1 MLAKAVSQKIKERN
15 IVMAVGNDKITYI
28 PHVGVVVAK
37 GHDAALFKVGMDI
50 RGGLVFPYEFED
62 KDPED
67 PEDSSSPLY
76 MFFNETFRIWTE
88 EDKTTIS
95 GMSFSHTFI
104 FNGYELIG
112 MDFEKFS
119 QLNLFSFDYIK
130 DSLYSVGSDINFR
143 YYKVCYNLKY
153 KFSVYIW
160 RKKIREITINAAF
173 FRKKLYKNIQFL
185 DYFDINKQ

>member
-67 PEDSSSPLY
+67 PDENGRLLY
-76 MFFNETFRIWTE
+76 MFFDETFNVLTE
-88 EDKTTIS
+88 KDKTTIS
-95 GMSFSHTFI
+95 GMAFSHTFI

-112 MDFEKFS
+112 MEFEKLS

-130 DSLYSVGSDINFR
+130 DSFYSVGSNINFR
-143 YYKVCYNLKY
+143 YYKMCYNLKY

-160 RKKIREITINAAF
+160 RKKVREIKINDTF